1 MKLKLPSREKRT
13 LLALLLCLV
22 MVTSAF
28 SVFAAVTHRTMRRL
42 RAALSAPDSFSCAR
56 CKQLAF
62 ARSRLTYLK
71 KKKSGVSAYL
81 KWLPYAALC
90 ALRNLRGGT

>member
-1 MKLKLPSREKRT
+1 MRT
-13 LLALLLCLV
+13 S
-22 MVTSAF
+22 VTGAQSF
-28 SVFAAVTHRTMRRL
+28 SGARYIAR
-42 RAALSAPDSFSCAR
+42 RAALSAPDGFSCAR